1 MSKEELIQLTML
13 WTCYG
18 IVVATSEF
26 MVLLVLYHIGW
37 SFKSIFT
44 TIIATVLIGLLIYIY
59 RIVFEEFE
67 VSKEAFEVFLEELSK
82 DLIRYNVI
90 LLAIH
95 LISGLSIWNVV
106 TATIIF
112 IISSMIV

>member
-1 MSKEELIQLTML
+1 MSKEELIQLITL

-18 IVVATSEF
+18 IVVAISEF

-44 TIIATVLIGLLIYIY
+44 TIVATILIGLLIYMY
-59 RIVFEEFE
+59 RVIFEEFE
-67 VSKEAFEVFLEELSK
+67 ISKEAFKVFLEELSK
-82 DLIRYNVI
+82 DLIRYNII

-95 LISGLSIWNVV
+95 LISGLSIWNII